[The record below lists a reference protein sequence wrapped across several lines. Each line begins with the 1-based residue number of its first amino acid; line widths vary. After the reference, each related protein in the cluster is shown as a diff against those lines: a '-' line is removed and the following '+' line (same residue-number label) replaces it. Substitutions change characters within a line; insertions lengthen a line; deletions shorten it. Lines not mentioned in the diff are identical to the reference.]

1 MKNWMMIIVSG
12 LLVCFIAKL
21 WREKQSAM
29 GASYL
34 PIRAFLAA
42 LAARLKNR
50 TGKRDDRLARLE
62 EVLRAAELTNNSF
75 FRSLEMVQK
84 NLEAVI
90 VRAENA
96 EQRLHTLLTQTD
108 LGKTDQYSS
117 AALLLSEG
125 KNPEH
130 VARMLNL
137 PLHQVQLVQQ
147 LRQAVRQEPKP
158 MSDHRFER
166 IGDVSKRPSARR
178 GEKRA
183 EEPVVAKKQPP
194 VAKRENGAAHREKN
208 AGAVR

>member
-21 WREKQSAM
+21 WREKQTAAVSGAFYFPLGAM
-29 GASYL
+29 LTSL
-34 PIRAFLAA
+34 LR
-42 LAARLKNR
+42 RLKNR
-50 TGKRDDRLARLE
+50 PGKRDDRLARLE

-96 EQRLHTLLTQTD
+96 EQRLHALLTQTD

-125 KNPEH
+125 KDPEQI
-130 VARMLNL
+130 ARMLSL
-137 PLHQVQLVQQ
+137 PLHQVRLVEQ
-147 LRQAVRQEPKP
+147 LRQAVRREPRAVASKA
-158 MSDHRFER
+158 STARRE
-166 IGDVSKRPSARR
+166 KRP
-178 GEKRA
+178 
-183 EEPVVAKKQPP
+183 EEQPPAKKRPA
-194 VAKRENGAAHREKN
+194 VAPAFVRGENGAAHREKN
-208 AGAVR
+208 AAGAR

>member
-158 MSDHRFER
+158 MSL
-166 IGDVSKRPSARR
+166 KTPSARR
-178 GEKRA
+178 GQKRA
-183 EEPVVAKKQPP
+183 EEPLVAKKQPP

-208 AGAVR
+208 AATVR

>member
-12 LLVCFIAKL
+12 LLVCFITKL
-21 WREKQSAM
+21 WREKQAAAVSAP
-29 GASYL
+29 YL
-34 PIRAFLAA
+34 PIRGFLAA
-42 LAARLKNR
+42 LSARVKNR

-125 KNPEH
+125 KHPEQ

-147 LRQAVRQEPKP
+147 LRQAVRQEPKS
-158 MSDHRFER
+158 MS
-166 IGDVSKRPSARR
+166 SKTPSARR
-178 GEKRA
+178 VEKRA
-183 EEPVVAKKQPP
+183 EEPPTAKKRAPLTAP
-194 VAKRENGAAHREKN
+194 LVKGENGSAHREKN
-208 AGAVR
+208 AAAAR